1 MRAPFGGAWFF
12 SLKRVG
18 CIARAKP
25 RKDWT
30 SLSPVMP
37 LETICGKTLSLK
49 KVSAGASRSWNHIGH
64 DRTKPGPVEWTIRL
78 ASDKVQTK

>member
-12 SLKRVG
+12 SLKRIG

-37 LETICGKTLSLK
+37 LETICGKTFSLK
-49 KVSAGASRSWNHIGH
+49 KVSAQRIS
-64 DRTKPGPVEWTIRL
+64 
-78 ASDKVQTK
+78 